1 MTGNHYSHSK
11 HLGSSLFEVLIVMA
25 IVAILSALSLSSY
38 LCQRQLVQSVREVMA
53 FLAYQQQRSLLFN
66 CKVQIVLWLS
76 PINKLEAKSL
86 TTPTTKESI
95 QLGLNNQLIRSTATR
110 FTFCGLRQ
118 TLRPMHF
125 VLSNG
130 DEEVKIII
138 SSLGRIRAC
147 SQTIKAFSVC

>member
-1 MTGNHYSHSK
+1 M
-11 HLGSSLFEVLIVMA
+11 LR
-25 IVAILSALSLSSY
+25 
-38 LCQRQLVQSVREVMA
+38 QRQLVQSVREVMA

>member
-1 MTGNHYSHSK
+1 
-11 HLGSSLFEVLIVMA
+11 
-25 IVAILSALSLSSY
+25 
-38 LCQRQLVQSVREVMA
+38 
-53 FLAYQQQRSLLFN
+53 
-66 CKVQIVLWLS
+66 
-76 PINKLEAKSL
+76 SL
-86 TTPTTKESI
+86 TTPTTKESV
-95 QLGLNNQLIRSTATR
+95 QLGVSNQLIRSTATR

>member
-38 LCQRQLVQSVREVMA
+38 HQLLRQRQLVQSVREVMA

-76 PINKLEAKSL
+76 PI
-86 TTPTTKESI
+86 
-95 QLGLNNQLIRSTATR
+95 
-110 FTFCGLRQ
+110 
-118 TLRPMHF
+118 
-125 VLSNG
+125 
-130 DEEVKIII
+130 
-138 SSLGRIRAC
+138 
-147 SQTIKAFSVC
+147 

>member
-38 LCQRQLVQSVREVMA
+38 HQLLRQRQLVQSVREVMA

-95 QLGLNNQLIRSTATR
+95 QLGLNNQLIRSQQHA
-110 FTFCGLRQ
+110 L
-118 TLRPMHF
+118 HF
-125 VLSNG
+125 VAYAKRYDRCILCCQMVMKKSKLLS
-130 DEEVKIII
+130 
-138 SSLGRIRAC
+138 LH
-147 SQTIKAFSVC
+147 